1 MLFGHWIPYGT
12 RPQYRNC
19 KRKKRKE
26 THATHKKQK
35 FLDDTPEDTTP
46 WGIQSTLR
54 APCKALNP
62 TTRLGN
68 PNKLI
73 QISVR
78 IVLENHKS
86 SRFWFVDITDSD
98 TPQVRPPLEGIAI
111 GLYELKIP
119 QATHW
124 VIFVPQECS
133 ATLLRDISARKRC
146 PSAPPEKSL
155 RNLDSWHHQGTAI
168 PRFGESAVPC
178 RIYSTLKSFRHTCRL
193 LSIITVCPK
202 FYLLWVKWS
211 EPRKTLVCPYDLHQ
225 GFTDLINRQRM
236 IMPSIIWIL
245 VYRLGNLLG
254 CHPSLITMKNHATA
268 TPQSLSSIFNQDV
281 ISRLLDK
288 CVK

>member
-124 VIFVPQECS
+124 VIFVSQECS
-133 ATLLRDISARKRC
+133 ATLLRDVLARKRC
-146 PSAPPEKSL
+146 PSATSPERSP
-155 RNLDSWHHQGTAI
+155 RNIRL
-168 PRFGESAVPC
+168 
-178 RIYSTLKSFRHTCRL
+178 STS
-193 LSIITVCPK
+193 
-202 FYLLWVKWS
+202 
-211 EPRKTLVCPYDLHQ
+211 
-225 GFTDLINRQRM
+225 
-236 IMPSIIWIL
+236 
-245 VYRLGNLLG
+245 
-254 CHPSLITMKNHATA
+254 
-268 TPQSLSSIFNQDV
+268 
-281 ISRLLDK
+281 SRLLYSSFRWIGGASLRTLESFK
-288 CVK
+288 LLVNPRRMSRF

>member
-26 THATHKKQK
+26 THAIHKKQK

-98 TPQVRPPLEGIAI
+98 TPSSPATTWRHRHWPLWTQDPSGNALGHFRSPRVFRNTLERHFSPKTLPKRPSPNDHR
-111 GLYELKIP
+111 KI
-119 QATHW
+119 
-124 VIFVPQECS
+124 
-133 ATLLRDISARKRC
+133 
-146 PSAPPEKSL
+146 
-155 RNLDSWHHQGTAI
+155 LDSWHHQGSAI

-225 GFTDLINRQRM
+225 GFTDLISRQRM

-245 VYRLGNLLG
+245 IYRLG
-254 CHPSLITMKNHATA
+254 CHPSLFTMKNHAPA
-268 TPQSLSSIFNQDV
+268 TPQSRLSIFNQDV

>member
-1 MLFGHWIPYGT
+1 MSVCQNVPRFLPEHDRKLGIP
-12 RPQYRNC
+12 NE
-19 KRKKRKE
+19 RKQKE
-26 THATHKKQK
+26 THSIHKKQK
-35 FLDDTPEDTTP
+35 YFRWYPRRNHYLRLL
-46 WGIQSTLR
+46 WHGSHLRQS
-54 APCKALNP
+54 ALASPLAFRHSKNP
-62 TTRLGN
+62 
-68 PNKLI
+68 P
-73 QISVR
+73 
-78 IVLENHKS
+78 
-86 SRFWFVDITDSD
+86 
-98 TPQVRPPLEGIAI
+98 
-111 GLYELKIP
+111 
-119 QATHW
+119 ATHW
-124 VIFVPQECS
+124 AIFVSQECS

-146 PSAPPEKSL
+146 PSAPSPNDHRKI
-155 RNLDSWHHQGTAI
+155 LDSLHHQGTAI

-225 GFTDLINRQRM
+225 GFTDLISRQRM

-245 VYRLGNLLG
+245 VYRLG
-254 CHPSLITMKNHATA
+254 CHPSLITMKNHAPA